1 MNEHKYLKSLFRLV
15 TSHPRPAIKLST
27 KLNPHSSG
35 HPYSTPRIRTRNNKF
50 HTIESINKNKRG
62 SEVRDLHN
70 QQRKASFHSGA
81 VSGQSKPF
89 LRIPNLQDIGPRPS
103 IDTNGKTSRGGASI
117 LGIVSTVA
125 GVLSITIFLF
135 SRITHAEGLL
145 QSAGK
150 TELNRSDKGGI
161 RLSELSQHTQHDAT
175 RWVIRGTRVYDITN
189 FIAAHP
195 GGDVIL
201 RACGGSV
208 DPYWKI
214 FNLHQKKEVLAIL
227 EQYYIGDIDA
237 RDLDANGEINWAA
250 LGSDRGRD
258 IADPFADDPE
268 RDPQLVVHNS
278 KPCNA
283 ETPGRLLADSFLTP
297 IHLFFVRN
305 HLWVPRIDAHSLV
318 VELPDG
324 SEKVY
329 DLTELK
335 SKFKEHTVTTTLQ
348 CAGNRRSHISSSAAG
363 PTSGIQ
369 WDIGAIGTAEFTGI
383 LLRDVLIDA
392 GYDLDIVLSDSC
404 DSGTNES
411 TNGDLNQHIHFISP
425 GDTYVASVPLA
436 TAMSPLSDVLLAYR
450 MNGEPLPRDHG
461 GPLRAIV
468 PGAVAARSVKWVGCI
483 RIDSEE
489 SNSQWQRRDYKC
501 FGPNVRASDVKES
514 DWDNAM
520 SIQELPV
527 QSAITTIKEDDM
539 NEENIKIQGYAVS
552 GGGRGIVRV
561 DVSTDGGLTWQ
572 QAQLHQ
578 NKSRGSRKWAW
589 TLWSL
594 TVPNSKLE
602 HPKEG
607 DSLVVKAVDEA
618 YNTQPE
624 RFEPIWNFRG
634 LLGNAW
640 HRVEAR
646 WEGVKEE

>member
-1 MNEHKYLKSLFRLV
+1 M
-15 TSHPRPAIKLST
+15 
-27 KLNPHSSG
+27 
-35 HPYSTPRIRTRNNKF
+35 
-50 HTIESINKNKRG
+50 
-62 SEVRDLHN
+62 
-70 QQRKASFHSGA
+70 
-81 VSGQSKPF
+81 
-89 LRIPNLQDIGPRPS
+89 
-103 IDTNGKTSRGGASI
+103 
-117 LGIVSTVA
+117 LGIASTVA
-125 GVLSITIFLF
+125 GIFSITIFLF
-135 SRITHAEGLL
+135 SHSTYAEAPQ
-145 QSAGK
+145 QSAREIDLHQPGK
-150 TELNRSDKGGI
+150 RAI
-161 RLSELSQHTQHDAT
+161 RLSQLSQHDQHGAT
-175 RWVIRGTRVYDITN
+175 RWVIHGTRIYDITD
-189 FIAAHP
+189 FISAHP

-214 FNLHQKKEVLAIL
+214 FSFHQKQEVLDIL

-237 RDLDANGEINWAA
+237 RDLGANGEINWAA
-250 LGSDRGRD
+250 LGSNRGAD
-258 IADPFADDPE
+258 IANPFADDPE
-268 RDPQLVVHNS
+268 RDAQLLVHNP
-278 KPCNA
+278 KPFNA
-283 ETPGRLLADSFLTP
+283 ETPGRFLADSFLTP

-324 SEKVY
+324 SEKIY
-329 DLTELK
+329 DLAEMK
-335 SKFKEHTVTTTLQ
+335 SRFKEHTVTTTLQ

-369 WDIGAIGTAEFTGI
+369 WDIGAIGTAEFTGV

-392 GYDLDIVLSDSC
+392 GYDPNMVRNGSC
-404 DSGTNES
+404 DSDTNES
-411 TNGDLNQHIHFISP
+411 ANGDINQHIHFISP
-425 GDTYVASVPLA
+425 GDTYAASVPLA
-436 TAMSPLSDVLLAYR
+436 TVVSPLSDVILAYR

-468 PGAVAARSVKWVGCI
+468 PGTVAARSVKWLGRI

-489 SNSQWQRRDYKC
+489 ANSQWQRRDYKC
-501 FGPNVRASDVKES
+501 FGPNVRASDVRES
-514 DWDNAM
+514 DWDNTM

-527 QSAITTIKEDDM
+527 QSAITAIKEDNINDR
-539 NEENIKIQGYAVS
+539 NIKIQGYAVS

-578 NKSRGSRKWAW
+578 DKSKGSRKWAW

-594 TVPNSKLE
+594 TVPKSKLE
-602 HPKEG
+602 HSKG
-607 DSLVVKAVDEA
+607 RSSLVVVKAVDDA

-646 WEGVKEE
+646 WEGAKEK